1 MARSRI
7 AVSSAPRTQRNTR
20 SPVHPFNIR
29 ARPFSIVPFLLAPV
43 LPGETMKSLLLQSRV
58 VSKPVNDPLIGWWHE
73 NYLFYVKH
81 RDLHDRD
88 ILTEMMLDFNAD
100 TSSLEEAADTDF
112 YHGSGIPWAK
122 LCYQRVV
129 EEYFRA
135 DEEPWDISL
144 DGVGYAIAYVNNR
157 DYLDSAIVAADR
169 AASLDVPI
177 STAGDDATS
186 VQEIQAAFAQW
197 EFLRANNYTQ
207 MDYED
212 YLATYGVRTEAV
224 ELHRPELLRYTRSWS
239 YPVNTIDP
247 TDGSPTSAMSWSIQ
261 ERADKDR
268 FFREPGFIFGVQ
280 VNRPK
285 VYLGRPTGSITGFM
299 GTALSW
305 LPAILREDGPSSYV
319 NIPDNDMMGDIAS
332 SGFDVDIRDLFL
344 YGEQFHNHGATAG
357 MNKLASFPGTVYPA
371 RRIPTAAQAL
381 SVMLDTATANY
392 VSSDG
397 VVNLSI
403 AGRLVDLS
411 PPVVTTTA

>member
-7 AVSSAPRTQRNTR
+7 AVSPAPRTQRVTR

-73 NYLFYVKH
+73 NYIFYVKH
-81 RDLHDRD
+81 RDLDDRASF
-88 ILTEMMLDFNAD
+88 TEMMLDFNAD
-100 TSSLEEAADTDF
+100 LSALNAAADPDF
-112 YHGSGIPWAK
+112 YHATGIPWAK
-122 LCYQRVV
+122 LCYERVV
-129 EEYFRA
+129 AEYFRA
-135 DEEPWDISL
+135 DDEPWDMVV
-144 DGVGYAIAYVNNR
+144 DGLGYAIAYINNR
-157 DYLDSAIVAADR
+157 DFLDSAIQSSDR
-169 AASLDVPI
+169 AADLDVPI

-197 EFLRANNYTQ
+197 EFLRANQYTQ

-285 VYLGRPTGSITGFM
+285 VYLGRLVGSVTGLM
-299 GTALSW
+299 DNALSW
-305 LPAILREDGPSSYV
+305 LPAILQNDGPSSYV
-319 NIPDNDMMGDIAS
+319 NAPDNTIAGNVADSGWDI
-332 SGFDVDIRDLFL
+332 DIRDLFI
-344 YGEQFHNHGATAG
+344 YGEQFFNHSGTAG
-357 MNKLASFPGTVYPA
+357 MNKLALMPATVFPA
-371 RRIPTAAQAL
+371 RRIPPAADAL
-381 SVMLDTATANY
+381 SVMLDTVTNNY

-403 AGRLVDLS
+403 AGRLVDQS
-411 PPVVTTTA
+411 PAIVTTD